1 MFLDNLALGFAT
13 AFTLNNIFYCF
24 LGCVLGTIVG
34 VLPGISV
41 VSTLSIL
48 IPLTYYLNPTATL
61 IMMAGIYYGAQYG
74 SSTCAILLNNP
85 GENSSVIT
93 CIDGHAMTKN
103 GRAGAA
109 IVVAGLSSFIA
120 GCIAVLLVAIFA
132 PYLTD
137 FAFKFGPAEYSC
149 MMLLGLISVGVLT
162 NDDPIAGIAVGLLGI
177 LLGTI
182 GTDVNSAI
190 SRFNFGFNTLVD
202 GVGVNNIAIGI
213 FGISELMRGYLD
225 KSPRR
230 FNKKLDLMPTKE
242 EIRRMIPSALRGT
255 GVGSVLG
262 LLPGGGAAIAS
273 YMSYVVEKKF
283 SKNKDKLGTGI
294 VEGVAAPEAGN
305 NAAAQTGFIPLL
317 AMGIPENA
325 VMSIM
330 LATMIIA
337 GIQPGPTVITNQ
349 PELFWGVTISMLLGN
364 LILVILNIPLVGI
377 WVRLISIPKHI
388 LFPAIFFLCVYGA
401 YVVNHNPYDIVV
413 MLGLGVLGFVL
424 YALNIQP
431 APLMLGFVLG
441 PLFEEY
447 FRRAMSV
454 SRGSFEPFLNSPIC
468 VVLLCTIISFVV
480 FGLYKQG
487 VDKLVKK

>member
-1 MFLDNLALGFAT
+1 MLDNLALGFAT
-13 AFTLNNIFYCF
+13 AFSLQNIFYCF
-24 LGCVLGTIVG
+24 MGCFLGTIVG

-48 IPLTYYLNPTATL
+48 IPLTYTLSPTSTL

-74 SSTCAILLNNP
+74 SSTCAILINNP

-93 CIDGHAMTKN
+93 CIDGYAMTQN

-120 GCIAVLLVAIFA
+120 GCIATVIIALFA
-132 PYLTD
+132 PSLTEL
-137 FAFKFGPAEYSC
+137 AFKFGPAEYSC
-149 MMLLGLISVGVLT
+149 MMLMGLISIAVLT
-162 NDDPIAGIAVGLLGI
+162 NSDPVAGIAVGLLGM
-177 LLGTI
+177 LLGCI

-190 SRFNFGFNTLVD
+190 SRFNFGVNALVD

-213 FGISELMRGYLD
+213 FGVTELIRGYLD
-225 KSPRR
+225 KTPRVVHSKLNIMP
-230 FNKKLDLMPTKE
+230 NKDDLK
-242 EIRRMIPSALRGT
+242 RMWPAALRGT
-255 GVGSVLG
+255 GIGSFLG

-273 YMSYVVEKKF
+273 YMSYVFEKRF
-283 SKNKDKLGTGI
+283 SKLGNGAI
-294 VEGVAAPEAGN
+294 EGVAAPEAGN

-337 GIQPGPTVITNQ
+337 GIQPGPSVIVNQ
-349 PELFWGVTISMLLGN
+349 PELFWGVTVSMLIGN

-377 WVRLISIPKHI
+377 WVKLISIPKHL
-388 LFPAIFFLCVYGA
+388 LFPLIFLLCVYGA
-401 YVVNHNPYDIVV
+401 YVVNHSGVDVII
-413 MLGLGVLGFVL
+413 MLVLGVLGYVFYL
-424 YALNIQP
+424 LDIQP

-447 FRRAMSV
+447 FRRAMSI
-454 SRGSFEPFLNSPIC
+454 SRGSFEPFLTSPIC
-468 VVLLCTIISFVV
+468 VVLLLLIGGFLIL
-480 FGLYKQG
+480 GLYKM
-487 VDKLVKK
+487 VKR

>member
-1 MFLDNLALGFAT
+1 MLDNLALGFAT
-13 AFTLNNIFYCF
+13 AFSLQNIFYCF
-24 LGCVLGTIVG
+24 MGCFLGTIVG

-48 IPLTYYLNPTATL
+48 IPLTYTLSPTSTL

-74 SSTCAILLNNP
+74 SSTCAILINNP

-93 CIDGHAMTKN
+93 CIDGYAMTQN

-120 GCIAVLLVAIFA
+120 GCIATVIIALFA
-132 PYLTD
+132 PSLTEL
-137 FAFKFGPAEYSC
+137 AFKFGPAEYSC
-149 MMLLGLISVGVLT
+149 MMLMGLISIAVLT
-162 NDDPIAGIAVGLLGI
+162 NNDPVAGIAVGLLGM
-177 LLGTI
+177 LLGCI

-190 SRFNFGFNTLVD
+190 SRFNFGVNALVD
-202 GVGVNNIAIGI
+202 GVGVNNIAVGI
-213 FGISELMRGYLD
+213 FGVTELIRGYLD
-225 KSPRR
+225 KTPRVVHSKLNIMP
-230 FNKKLDLMPTKE
+230 NKDDLK
-242 EIRRMIPSALRGT
+242 RMWPAALRGT
-255 GVGSVLG
+255 GIGSFLG

-273 YMSYVVEKKF
+273 YMSYVFEKRF
-283 SKNKDKLGTGI
+283 SKLGNGAI
-294 VEGVAAPEAGN
+294 EGVAAPEAGN

-337 GIQPGPTVITNQ
+337 GIQPGPSVIVNQ
-349 PELFWGVTISMLLGN
+349 PELFWGVTVSMLIGN

-377 WVRLISIPKHI
+377 WVKLISIPKHL
-388 LFPAIFFLCVYGA
+388 LFPLIFLLCVYGA
-401 YVVNHNPYDIVV
+401 YVVNHSGVDVII
-413 MLGLGVLGFVL
+413 MLVLGVLGYVFYL
-424 YALNIQP
+424 LDIQP

-447 FRRAMSV
+447 FRRAMSI
-454 SRGSFEPFLNSPIC
+454 SRGSFEPFLTSPIC
-468 VVLLCTIISFVV
+468 VVLLLLIGGFLIL
-480 FGLYKQG
+480 GLYKM
-487 VDKLVKK
+487 VKR